1 MRLAA
6 VLLGFASLGSLGV
19 APAAVAMDADELIAQ
34 HVRARGGAEALQQV
48 KVLRREGR
56 LVIPGF
62 DADIRIVETR
72 ARPGSIRQDV
82 TLQGLTA
89 VQAYDGKQAWQIQPF
104 QGRKDPELMTPD
116 DAKALIAS
124 GYMDGMLVGY
134 RERGAKVDYLGLEDV
149 DGTPAHKLR
158 LAEKDGDQ
166 YTFYV
171 DPDTYMVI
179 REVQKRTLRGAE
191 QETEIDY
198 GEYEK
203 VGDVY
208 VPMTEEQGAKG
219 SDSSQK
225 QKVLYAKA
233 TANVEVAAS
242 DFSFPAAR

>member
-6 VLLGFASLGSLGV
+6 VLLTYASLCFAPVV
-19 APAAVAMDADELIAQ
+19 AGAVDADEIIAQ

-48 KVLRREGR
+48 KVLKREGR

-62 DADIRIVETR
+62 DADIRISEVR
-72 ARPGSIRQDV
+72 ARPGSIRTEV
-82 TLQGLTA
+82 TLQGLVA
-89 VQAYDGKQAWQIQPF
+89 VQAYDGKQAWQISPF

-116 DAKALIAS
+116 DAKPLIAS

-134 RERGAKVDYLGLEDV
+134 RERGSRVEYLGLEDV

-158 LAEKDGDQ
+158 LSEKDGDQ
-166 YTFYV
+166 YTFFI
-171 DPDTYMVI
+171 DPDTYMLI
-179 REVQKRTLRGAE
+179 REVQKRSVRGAE

-203 VGDVY
+203 AGGVF

-219 SDSSQK
+219 SDASQK
-225 QKVLYAKA
+225 QKVLYEKA
-233 TANVEVAAS
+233 TVNAEVPATS
-242 DFSFPAAR
+242 FSFPAAK